1 MEKISFTLTG
11 EYIELF
17 KLLKAAGLCES
28 GGMAKH
34 AVAQAEVKVDG
45 QVETRKACKIRKGQ
59 QVEFGGEMIVV
70 Q

>member
-1 MEKISFTLTG
+1 MEEISFTLTG
-11 EYIELF
+11 EFIELF
-17 KLLKAAGLCES
+17 KLLKATGLCES

-59 QVEFGGEMIVV
+59 QVEFGGETILVL
-70 Q
+70 